1 MQYKNECIIIQDN
14 NNCRINEAFN
24 EWLQVDEY
32 YIIDIDQ
39 LAQELGQ
46 EIMKE
51 FENTN
56 DKCTWENISAFVENA
71 LDNIRADLQ
80 YSVEEYLCNNWE

>member
-1 MQYKNECIIIQDN
+1 MKYKNECIIIQDTN
-14 NNCRINEAFN
+14 LCRINEAFN
-24 EWLQVDEY
+24 EWLQIDEY
-32 YIIDIDQ
+32 YVIDIDQ

-56 DKCTWENISAFVENA
+56 DRCTWENISAFVENT

-80 YSVEEYLCNNWE
+80 YSTEEYLCNNWE